1 MRIGDI
7 LVQENLIT
15 PEQLEEALELQ
26 KKDPRPLGQILI
38 DLGYVNE
45 EAVAIALSKKLS
57 IPYFSWASGMLKMAK
72 GQGLEKIIPYEM
84 ASHYLVFP
92 ISKQGNVLTCAMADP
107 LDMWALEHISKTTGY
122 DVQRVVSTPTDIKK
136 AINTFYKGADVVK
149 SVIDTVEESVDLDDV
164 GGDDVSSRSIDSLK
178 SLAEEAPVVHLVDL
192 IIREAIKQNASDIH
206 IEPQRDKVMV
216 RYRIDGLL
224 YEMPGPPKRLHM
236 PVVSRIKIMSRL
248 DIAEKR
254 LPQDGAMSVKV
265 DNRVIDLRVSTV
277 PTIWGEKVVLRILD
291 KSRVPLDLSKL
302 GFSASDLEAFRKA
315 IHSPYGLVFLTG
327 PTGSGKT
334 TTLYAALNEINSIHK
349 NIMTVEDPVEYQLD
363 GINQV
368 SIKPSIGLTFAR
380 VLRAF
385 LRQDPDIIM
394 VGEVRDLE
402 TAEICIRA
410 ALTGHLVLSTLHT
423 NDAPSAITRLIDM
436 GVEPFL
442 LMPSLLIVVAQR
454 LVRVL
459 CPKCKEAYEPKVVGD
474 KVSEILLKEGIDL
487 AYRAKGCEHCNYS
500 GYKGR
505 IAIHEILVVD
515 EEIRKLI
522 GKRASSDEIKRIA
535 IDRGMST
542 LWKSAMKRVA
552 EGITSVEEAISA
564 TL

>member
-1 MRIGDI
+1 MRIGDLLI
-7 LVQENLIT
+7 QEGLLT
-15 PEQLEEALELQ
+15 EQQLKEALEIQ
-26 KKDPRPLGQILI
+26 KQDPRPLGMILI
-38 DLGYVNE
+38 ELGYVTE
-45 EAVAIALSKKLS
+45 EAVAMALAKKLS
-57 IPYFSWASGMLKMAK
+57 IPYFSWNSGMLKMAPN
-72 GQGLEKIIPYEM
+72 QDLEKLIPYEV
-84 ASHYLVFP
+84 ATQYLVFP
-92 ISKQGNVLTCAMADP
+92 IIKQGSVLTCAMADP
-107 LDMWALEHISKTTGY
+107 LDIWALDHISKITGCEI
-122 DVQRVVSTPTDIKK
+122 QRVVATPTDIKK
-136 AINTFYKGADVVK
+136 AIDKFYKGAEIFQ
-149 SVIDTVEESVDLDDV
+149 SAIDTVKDQVEGFEATESS
-164 GGDDVSSRSIDSLK
+164 GRAIDSLEV
-178 SLAEEAPVVHLVDL
+178 SAEDAPVIHLVDL
-192 IIREAIKQNASDIH
+192 MIKQAVKQNASDIH
-206 IEPQRDKVMV
+206 IEPQRDRLVV

-224 YEMPGPPKRLHM
+224 YEIPAPPKKLHM
-236 PVVSRIKIMSRL
+236 PIVSRIKIMSRL

-265 DNRVIDLRVSTV
+265 DDRIIDLRVSTV

-291 KSRVPLDLSKL
+291 KTRVPLDLSKL
-302 GFSASDLEAFRKA
+302 GFNPADLEAFRKA

-334 TTLYAALNEINSIHK
+334 TSLYAALNEINSVHK

-368 SIKPSIGLTFAR
+368 SIKPSIGLTFAS

-423 NDAPSAITRLIDM
+423 NDAPSAVTRLIDM

-454 LVRVL
+454 LVKVL
-459 CPKCKEAYEPKVVGD
+459 CPKCKEPYEPQMGKGRMD
-474 KVSEILLKEGIDL
+474 DLLIEEGIDL
-487 AYRAKGCEHCNYS
+487 AYRPKGCEDCNYS

-505 IAIHEILVVD
+505 VAIHEILVVD
-515 EEIRKLI
+515 DEIRRLI
-522 GKRASSDEIKRIA
+522 SSRADSQEIKA
-535 IDRGMST
+535 VAVERGMTT
-542 LWKSAMKRVA
+542 LWKAALDKVKD
-552 EGITSVEEAISA
+552 GITSIEEAVAA

>member
-7 LVQENLIT
+7 LIQEGLIT
-15 PEQLEEALELQ
+15 EEQLQEALKIQE
-26 KKDPRPLGQILI
+26 KDPRPLGQILI
-38 DLGYVNE
+38 DLGYVSE

-72 GQGLEKIIPYEM
+72 GQELEKLIPYEV
-84 ASHYLVFP
+84 ATHYLVFP
-92 ISKQGNVLTCAMADP
+92 ISRQGNILTCAMADP
-107 LDMWALEHISKTTGY
+107 LDVWALEHISKTTGC
-122 DVQRVVSTPTDIKK
+122 DVQRVVATPSDIKK
-136 AINTFYKGADVVK
+136 AIDAFYKGTDVFRSAFTSMEGEIEGELGQEAQV
-149 SVIDTVEESVDLDDV
+149 SRTIDVLEGE
-164 GGDDVSSRSIDSLK
+164 
-178 SLAEEAPVVHLVDL
+178 AEDAPVVHLVDL
-192 IIREAIKQNASDIH
+192 LIRQAIKQNASDIH
-206 IEPQRDKVMV
+206 IEPQRDRLVI

-224 YEMPGPPKRLHM
+224 YEIPAPPKKLHM
-236 PVVSRIKIMSRL
+236 PIVSRIKIMSHL

-254 LPQDGAMSVKV
+254 LPQDGAMSVQL
-265 DNRVIDLRVSTV
+265 DDRIIDLRVSTV

-291 KSRVPLDLSKL
+291 KSRIPLDLSKL
-302 GFSASDLEAFRKA
+302 GFNPTDLEAFRKA

-334 TTLYAALNEINSIHK
+334 TTLYAALNEINSVHK

-368 SIKPSIGLTFAR
+368 SIKPSIGLTFAN
-380 VLRAF
+380 VLRSF

-423 NDAPSAITRLIDM
+423 NDAPSAVTRLIDM

-454 LVRVL
+454 LIKLL
-459 CPKCKEAYEPKVVGD
+459 CPKCKEPYEPKLGRGQLD
-474 KVSEILLKEGIDL
+474 EILIEENIEL
-487 AYRAKGCEHCNYS
+487 AYKAVGCEECNYS

-515 EEIRKLI
+515 DEIRKLI
-522 GKRASSDEIKRIA
+522 AKNTDSQKIKEVAISRGMTTLWQAAIKRV
-535 IDRGMST
+535 R
-542 LWKSAMKRVA
+542 
-552 EGITSVEEAISA
+552 EGLTSIEEAISA

>member
-7 LVQENLIT
+7 LLQEGLIT
-15 PEQLEEALELQ
+15 KEQLEEALNMQ
-26 KKDPRPLGQILI
+26 KNDPRPLGQILL

-45 EAVAIALSKKLS
+45 DSIAIALSKKLS
-57 IPYFSWASGMLKMAK
+57 IPYVSWNSGMLKMAK
-72 GQGLEKIIPYEM
+72 DQELDKLVPYDI
-84 ASHYLVFP
+84 AVKYLVFP
-92 ISKQGNVLTCAMADP
+92 ISKTDDSLICAMADP
-107 LDMWALEHISKTTGY
+107 LDLLAIENLSHISGCNI
-122 DVQRVVSTPTDIKK
+122 QRVVATPSDIKK
-136 AINTFYKGADVVK
+136 AIESFYKGNEVLQSAIDQVGELEDEVPPEKEEELSEASEAD
-149 SVIDTVEESVDLDDV
+149 D
-164 GGDDVSSRSIDSLK
+164 
-178 SLAEEAPVVHLVDL
+178 APVIHLVDL
-192 IIREAIKQNASDIH
+192 LIQQAIKQNASDIH
-206 IEPQRDKVMV
+206 IEPQRDRLVV
-216 RYRIDGLL
+216 RYRIDGVL
-224 YEMPGPPKRLHM
+224 YEVPPPPKKLHM
-236 PVVSRIKIMSRL
+236 PIVSRIKIMSKL

-254 LPQDGAMSVKV
+254 LPQDGAMSVKIEDKIV
-265 DNRVIDLRVSTV
+265 DLRVSTV
-277 PTIWGEKVVLRILD
+277 PTVWGEKVVLRILD
-291 KSRVPLDLSKL
+291 KSRIPLDLGKL
-302 GFSASDLEAFRKA
+302 GFLPDDLEAFRKA

-334 TTLYAALNEINSIHK
+334 TTLYAAINEINSVHK

-368 SIKPSIGLTFAR
+368 SIKPSIGLTFAT

-402 TAEICIRA
+402 TAEICVRA

-454 LVRVL
+454 LVKRL
-459 CPKCKEAYEPKVVGD
+459 CPRCKESYEPTGAGKLD
-474 KVSEILLKEGIDL
+474 DILLREGIEL
-487 AYRAKGCEHCNYS
+487 AYTPKGCEECNFI

-505 IAIHEILVVD
+505 VAVHEVLVVD
-515 EEIRKLI
+515 DDIRELIKNGASSEEIKQV
-522 GKRASSDEIKRIA
+522 A
-535 IDRGMST
+535 INKGMRS
-542 LWKSAMKRVA
+542 LWKSAVEKVR
-552 EGITSVEEAISA
+552 EGVTSIEEAISA